1 LSKGGLNDDDRQP
14 HTIPGVPRTWYFFFC
29 DDRAVGATIGNIM
42 DVPAPRSESVPPSTP
57 PSRGAAMQRAV
68 AALVA
73 SAVLWIVV
81 QSALQG
87 SLAVRRGVE
96 PGQAPAARLDL
107 NQATLA
113 ELHLLPGVGP
123 QLAKRIDAYRTL
135 YGPFPHVEELRKVP
149 GIGPQLL
156 ERIRPHVIVLSERGE
171 EMAAAPI
178 VRSAAVREPTENKS
192 KVPAPPPLLVDLNEA
207 TSAEFDQLPGIGPK
221 LAQRIIEARAEK
233 RFTSVQ
239 DLRRVPGIG
248 PKTFEKLR
256 PHITVTP

>member
-1 LSKGGLNDDDRQP
+1 
-14 HTIPGVPRTWYFFFC
+14 
-29 DDRAVGATIGNIM
+29 
-42 DVPAPRSESVPPSTP
+42 
-57 PSRGAAMQRAV
+57 MQRAV

-73 SAVLWIVV
+73 SAVLWIIV
-81 QSALQG
+81 QSALLG
-87 SLAVRRGVE
+87 SFAVRRGVE
-96 PGQAPAARLDL
+96 PGQAPPARLDL

-156 ERIRPHVIVLSERGE
+156 ERIRPHVVVLSEPGE
-171 EMAAAPI
+171 PTAAAPP
-178 VRSAAVREPTENKS
+178 VRAAPVREPSATKS
-192 KVPAPPPLLVDLNEA
+192 DASATPPLLVDLNEA
-207 TSAEFDQLPGIGPK
+207 TSAELDQLPGIGPK
-221 LAQRIIEARAEK
+221 LAQRIIETREEK
-233 RFTSVQ
+233 RFTSIA